1 MPTQYLQALMYAGL
15 AGTAL
20 ALLVATAQNRWSCR
34 VFFLLALR
42 LAIGWH
48 FLFEGLHKVHSHY
61 HGPSETVR
69 VFSSEPYFKVAPGP
83 LGEQMRRQF
92 SDPAAVFADRVRMT
106 KEVTPSAFDALPLEQ
121 QAELCPPSVAAKLDA
136 VPAEKVVAAIKTEA
150 EADKKAAA
158 AMEKKGIADADA
170 EGKAN
175 PKMSPAQVQAEKDA
189 AKKKADKAREAAD
202 KLAASAPDLAPRR
215 VLGAK
220 AAYAAWVY
228 GADRRD
234 VTVKFIT
241 GPAPLSATERLANI
255 DRIRASMR
263 EEQAKLDAD
272 LGQGNGI
279 ESKKLA
285 ELRTELIAAETSLA
299 KDADD
304 YVGELRKALGDDTKD
319 EPTRSLGK
327 TMDTVTMWFLVGVG
341 ACIMGGLLTRIACVL
356 AAGFLV
362 MTYLAHPPFPW
373 YPLPPNTEGNPVF
386 INKNVIEA
394 IALLAVAS
402 FPTGRWLGLDA
413 LIGRVCC
420 RRPVDESPV
429 A

>member
-1 MPTQYLQALMYAGL
+1 MPTQYLPALMYAGL

-20 ALLVATAQNRWSCR
+20 ALIVATGQNRWSPR

-42 LAIGWH
+42 LSIGWH
-48 FLFEGLHKVHSHY
+48 FLFEGLHKLHSVN

-69 VFSSEPYFKVAPGP
+69 VFTSEPYFKVAPGP
-83 LGEQMRRQF
+83 LGEQMRKQF
-92 SDPAAVFADRVRMT
+92 SDPGAVFADRVRPT
-106 KEVTPSAFDALPLEQ
+106 REISPTAFDALPIEQ
-121 QAELCPPSVAAKLDA
+121 QAEACPASVAAKIDA
-136 VPAEKVVAAIKTEA
+136 VPLEKVVLAIKAEA
-150 EADKKAAA
+150 AADKKAADA
-158 AMEKKGIADADA
+158 AAKKGKADA
-170 EGKAN
+170 EAEIKQFQLQGK
-175 PKMSPAQVQAEKDA
+175 QKDA
-189 AKKKADKAREAAD
+189 ELDAVTKKKDKAYAAAD
-202 KLAASAPDLAPRR
+202 KLTANADTEAPKR

-220 AAYAAWVY
+220 AAYAAWVH

-241 GPAPLSATERLANI
+241 GAAPLSAPERLAHI
-255 DRIRASMR
+255 DRLRGMLR
-263 EEQAKLDAD
+263 DEETKLAAD

-279 ESKKLA
+279 ESKRIA
-285 ELRTELIAAETSLA
+285 ELRTEIIAAETSLA

-304 YVGELRKALGDDTKD
+304 YVADLRKALGDETKD
-319 EPTRSLGK
+319 EPARSLGK
-327 TMDTVTMWFLVGVG
+327 KMDGVTMWFLVGVG
-341 ACIMGGLLTRIACVL
+341 ACLMGGLLTRLACVL

-394 IALLAVAS
+394 VALLTIAT

-413 LIGRVCC
+413 LLSRVCC
-420 RRPVDESPV
+420 RTTRDDSTS